1 MKMRTLVRCKARELI
16 LRCCGPPRDCPSTF
30 STAATQSFTVQLGAS
45 LLRQSRYW
53 HRPDHPYAGR
63 HPGPRALEPRS
74 PVRRLLDEI
83 VHFCRSL
90 RKRGGHAELP
100 ANAENRAPPPSR
112 KAQLIRQLRIGDVI
126 APTLSRRCN
135 EFDRDARGWQ
145 RS

>member
-1 MKMRTLVRCKARELI
+1 MKCRTLVRCKARALI
-16 LRCCGPPRDCPSTF
+16 LRCCVPPRACPSTF

-63 HPGPRALEPRS
+63 HPEPRALEPRS

-83 VHFCRSL
+83 VTPEAWR
-90 RKRGGHAELP
+90 GHAELP

-112 KAQLIRQLRIGDVI
+112 KAQLIRQLRIG
-126 APTLSRRCN
+126 
-135 EFDRDARGWQ
+135 
-145 RS
+145 